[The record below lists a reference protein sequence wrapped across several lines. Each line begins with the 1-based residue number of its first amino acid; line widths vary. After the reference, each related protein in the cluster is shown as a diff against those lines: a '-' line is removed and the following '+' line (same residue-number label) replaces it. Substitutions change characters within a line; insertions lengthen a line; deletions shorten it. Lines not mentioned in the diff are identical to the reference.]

1 MQSLLTD
8 GAPSSVSEFSTNEGL
23 ISYAESIELPKSQSV
38 AQTLQGA
45 SPVPVSTTTTASGRT
60 GKLDIDRDVY
70 NAKKLLNHLKK
81 DEVKDLFSELG
92 LFDATVHNEYSAS
105 LNVYTD
111 DLLRAW
117 ILGKDG
123 VLQSETYQGG
133 ATWENLRNALRT
145 LNHHGI
151 AKTI

>member
-1 MQSLLTD
+1 MSNATS
-8 GAPSSVSEFSTNEGL
+8 A
-23 ISYAESIELPKSQSV
+23 
-38 AQTLQGA
+38 
-45 SPVPVSTTTTASGRT
+45 
-60 GKLDIDRDVY
+60 DIDRDVY